1 MNILLYHSVNMFL
14 IVSFSLQYHDS
25 LSVPEEEAILDTRV
39 VSAEDNGHISGALNV
54 SVMMH
59 N

>member
-1 MNILLYHSVNMFL
+1 MLLL

-25 LSVPEEEAILDTRV
+25 LSIPEEEAVLDTRM

-54 SVMMH
+54 SVMMYD
-59 N
+59 

>member
-1 MNILLYHSVNMFL
+1 MFL